1 LIKHLL
7 ATLLVALPLSAFAQ
21 HRPYFVT
28 YNHEMEEVGNL
39 ELNSVNVVGSP
50 RGGNTFWG
58 SQAEFEY
65 GAINWWS
72 TALYLDGQ
80 TTANESTV
88 FTGYRL
94 ENRFKP
100 LKKEH
105 WINPVLYFE
114 FAHINEANKSL
125 REIVGHDVEEDQTE
139 PNSITRSEVEKEIEL
154 KLILS
159 SHVNGWNIS
168 ENFITERPLVSGDPW
183 EFGYAFGFSRPLAF
197 IPSGKQ
203 CSFCKE
209 NMTLGAE
216 FYGGLG
222 DTNDLSTHNTSHYV
236 APVFAWQFS
245 PNANMRISPGFGL
258 NDQSHRVL
266 TRFSLTYEING
277 FGSKVK
283 KLFQ

>member
-1 LIKHLL
+1 MKRLL
-7 ATLLVALPLSAFAQ
+7 TALLLFCSATAFAQ

-28 YNHEMEEVGNL
+28 YNAEMEEVGNL
-39 ELNSVNVVGSP
+39 ELNSINVVGSP

-65 GAINWWS
+65 GATSWWTTS
-72 TALYLDGQ
+72 LYLDGQ

-100 LKKEH
+100 LEREH

-125 REIVGHDVEEDQTE
+125 REIVGHDVEENQTE
-139 PNSITRSEVEKEIEL
+139 PNFITHGEKEKEIEL

-159 SHVNGWNIS
+159 SHVKGWNIS

-183 EFGYAFGFSRPLAF
+183 EFGYGFGFSRPLSFA
-197 IPSGKQ
+197 PSQPG
-203 CSFCKE
+203 CRFCKE
-209 NMTLGAE
+209 NVQLGAE

-222 DTNDLSTHNTSHYV
+222 DTDDLSLRNTSHYV

-245 PNANMRISPGFGL
+245 ENANARVSPGFGL
-258 NDQSHRVL
+258 NDQSHRFL
-266 TRFSLTYEING
+266 MRFSLTYEING
-277 FGSKVK
+277 FGKKVK
-283 KLFQ
+283 NLFR

>member
-1 LIKHLL
+1 MKPLL
-7 ATLLVALPLSAFAQ
+7 TALLLFCSLTAFAQ

-28 YNHEMEEVGNL
+28 YNSEMEEVGNL
-39 ELNSVNVVGSP
+39 ELNSINVIGSP

-65 GAINWWS
+65 GLASWWTTS
-72 TALYLDGQ
+72 LYLDGQ

-100 LKKEH
+100 LKREH

-125 REIVGHDVEEDQTE
+125 REIVGHDVEENQAE
-139 PNSITRSEVEKEIEL
+139 PNSITRGEKEKEIEL

-159 SHVNGWNIS
+159 SHVKGWNIS

-183 EFGYAFGFSRPLAF
+183 EFGYGFGFSRPLSF
-197 IPSGKQ
+197 TPSQPG
-203 CSFCKE
+203 CRFCKE
-209 NMTLGAE
+209 NVQLGAE

-222 DTNDLSTHNTSHYV
+222 DTDDLSLRNTSHYV

-245 PNANMRISPGFGL
+245 ENANARISPGFGL
-258 NDQSHRVL
+258 NDQSHRL
-266 TRFSLTYEING
+266 LMRFSLTYEINN
-277 FGSKVK
+277 FGRKVK
-283 KLFQ
+283 NLFH

>member
-1 LIKHLL
+1 MKRLL
-7 ATLLVALPLSAFAQ
+7 TALLLFCSATAFAQ
-21 HRPYFVT
+21 HNPYFVT
-28 YNHEMEEVGNL
+28 YNSEMEEVGNL

-65 GAINWWS
+65 GVRSWWS
-72 TALYLDGQ
+72 SAVYFDGQ
-80 TTANESTV
+80 ATKNESTF

-100 LKKEH
+100 LKREH

-114 FAHINEANKSL
+114 FAHTNEANKSL
-125 REIVGHDVEEDQTE
+125 REVVGHDTEADQTE
-139 PNSITRSEVEKEIEL
+139 PNAITRGEVEKEIEL

-159 SHVNGWNIS
+159 SNVKGWNIS

-183 EFGYAFGFSRPLAF
+183 EFGYGFGFSRPLTF
-197 IPSGKQ
+197 KPSQPGCK
-203 CSFCKE
+203 FCKE
-209 NMTLGAE
+209 NVQLGAE

-222 DTNDLSTHNTSHYV
+222 DTDDLSLRNTAHYA

-245 PNANMRISPGFGL
+245 ENANVRVSPGFGL
-258 NDQSHRVL
+258 NDQSHRFL
-266 TRFSLTYEING
+266 LRFGVTYEISN
-277 FGSKVK
+277 FGRKVK
-283 KLFQ
+283 NLFR